1 MNIIIYRRRFSRWGV
16 DGTLVIKGV
25 KVCNTLEHPERLLP
39 AGEYKIALL
48 SVVMN
53 KDKKKSGKKSQ
64 LSKKMPIILKKG
76 SHIPTD
82 VSRFPYL
89 MPGNGPLTLKKG
101 CIILGK
107 AVATGLVIHSREH
120 FDRLYERLKKGV
132 KTYEGVSLTIID
144 LGTDEI
150 PTEI

>member
-39 AGEYKIALL
+39 AGEYMVNLL
-48 SVVMN
+48 SVVTSKETEMDG
-53 KDKKKSGKKSQ
+53 DKKLQSR
-64 LSKKMPIILKKG
+64 KMPVILKKE
-76 SHIPTD
+76 SLPPRIT
-82 VSRFPYL
+82 SNYPYL

-107 AVATGLVIHSREH
+107 AVATGLVIHSREP
-120 FDRLYERLKKGV
+120 FDRLYERLKKVV
-132 KTYEGVSLTIID
+132 KTHEGISLTIID
-144 LGTDEI
+144 LGSDEI
-150 PTEI
+150 PL

>member
-1 MNIIIYRRRFSRWGV
+1 MDIIIYRRRFTRWGV

-25 KVCNTLEHPERLLP
+25 KVCNTVEHPKHLLP
-39 AGEYKIALL
+39 PGEYKIAFTPIA
-48 SVVMN
+48 MKKN
-53 KDKKKSGKKSQ
+53 KGDKTDAKHVRI
-64 LSKKMPIILKKG
+64 MPVILKQ
-76 SHIPTD
+76 SERVRD
-82 VSRFPYL
+82 VTSQHPYL
-89 MPGNGPLTLKKG
+89 MPGNGPLALKKG

-132 KTYEGVSLTIID
+132 KTYEGVSLSIID

-150 PTEI
+150 PIEI

>member
-25 KVCNTLEHPERLLP
+25 KVC
-39 AGEYKIALL
+39 
-48 SVVMN
+48 
-53 KDKKKSGKKSQ
+53 
-64 LSKKMPIILKKG
+64 
-76 SHIPTD
+76 PTD
-82 VSRFPYL
+82 VSRSPYL

-132 KTYEGVSLTIID
+132 KTYEGVSLSIID

>member
-53 KDKKKSGKKSQ
+53 KDKKKSGMKSQ

-82 VSRFPYL
+82 ASRSPYL

-101 CIILGK
+101 LHHPGQGSGYR
-107 AVATGLVIHSREH
+107 TRDS
-120 FDRLYERLKKGV
+120 F
-132 KTYEGVSLTIID
+132 
-144 LGTDEI
+144 
-150 PTEI
+150 P

>member
-1 MNIIIYRRRFSRWGV
+1 MNIILYRRRYSRWGV

-39 AGEYKIALL
+39 AGEYWVDLY
-48 SVVMN
+48 SVVMSKEEKMSGN
-53 KDKKKSGKKSQ
+53 KNLQ
-64 LSKKMPIILKKG
+64 SKKMPILVKKG
-76 SHIPTD
+76 VRSSKYIPD
-82 VSRFPYL
+82 FPYL

-132 KTYEGVSLTIID
+132 KTHAGVSLTIVD

-150 PTEI
+150 PL

>member
-39 AGEYKIALL
+39 AGEYMVNLL
-48 SVVMN
+48 SVVMSKETKMN
-53 KDKKKSGKKSQ
+53 GDKKLQ
-64 LSKKMPIILKKG
+64 SKKMPVILKKG
-76 SHIPTD
+76 L
-82 VSRFPYL
+82 RFPVITSKYPYL

-132 KTYEGVSLTIID
+132 KAHEGISLTIID
-144 LGTDEI
+144 WGSDEI
-150 PTEI
+150 PL

>member
-39 AGEYKIALL
+39 AGEYMVNLL
-48 SVVMN
+48 SVVTSKETEMDG
-53 KDKKKSGKKSQ
+53 DKKLQSR
-64 LSKKMPIILKKG
+64 KMPVILKKE
-76 SHIPTD
+76 SLPPRIT
-82 VSRFPYL
+82 SNYPYL

-120 FDRLYERLKKGV
+120 FDRLYERLKKVV
-132 KTYEGVSLTIID
+132 KTHEGISLTIID
-144 LGTDEI
+144 LGSDEI
-150 PTEI
+150 PL

>member
-1 MNIIIYRRRFSRWGV
+1 MNIIIYRRRSSRWGV

-39 AGEYKIALL
+39 AGEYKIDLL
-48 SVVMN
+48 SVVTSKEKKESGN
-53 KDKKKSGKKSQ
+53 KKLQ
-64 LSKKMPIILKKG
+64 SKKMPVIQKKRLIFPNDA
-76 SHIPTD
+76 SYL
-82 VSRFPYL
+82 PYL

-144 LGTDEI
+144 LGSDEI
-150 PTEI
+150 PL

>member
-1 MNIIIYRRRFSRWGV
+1 MNIILYRRRYSRWGV

-39 AGEYKIALL
+39 AGEYMVDLF
-48 SVVMN
+48 SVVMS
-53 KDKKKSGKKSQ
+53 KEKKKSGKKNQ
-64 LSKKMPIILKKG
+64 QSKKMPILLKKG
-76 SHIPTD
+76 VRASKYTTD
-82 VSRFPYL
+82 FPYL

-144 LGTDEI
+144 LGSDEI
-150 PTEI
+150 PL